1 MAFKPALPEE
11 QKKRAAHLKAQGW
24 ATADVAKD
32 TGLLDATINAN
43 WRDWAR
49 RYGIELPASGPD
61 KPQQAAGTSNLVTSY
76 RVDPATG
83 EQLTEPVTEAVELP
97 AKSMPS
103 DIADT
108 LQGEGF
114 RGALQREAQLAQAKK
129 QARKKAPA
137 ASKLEAGPVQEP
149 EPARPEPI
157 RKLPKAANACGFLD
171 KLNRLLWGYIK
182 TNSLP
187 QSECYYNV
195 ELAEGILSVRIAL
208 PAGEEDQVELH
219 IADLRAT
226 YLDEERPE

>member
-24 ATADVAKD
+24 ETADVAKD
-32 TGLLDATINAN
+32 TGILAATINAN

-103 DIADT
+103 DIA

-114 RGALQREAQLAQAKK
+114 RGALQREFQLAQAKK
-129 QARKKAPA
+129 AARKAAPKPAPA
-137 ASKLEAGPVQEP
+137 QTPP
-149 EPARPEPI
+149 DEPA
-157 RKLPKAANACGFLD
+157 PKKTARFALVTELQEYDPLGL
-171 KLNRLLWGYIK
+171 LESINRLVWE
-182 TNSLP
+182 
-187 QSECYYNV
+187 Q
-195 ELAEGILSVRIAL
+195 VR
-208 PAGEEDQVELH
+208 AGELSPFEWSSS
-219 IADLRAT
+219 ADISNGDVTMTFTLPIKH
-226 YLDEERPE
+226 ERKR